1 MKKNDRFTIYS
12 KLIKKLLSALCVLL
26 AFAVCPGTVSA
37 AEPLSKAG
45 QYIVKR
51 GDSLYKIG
59 RNYGVSVEKLKGA
72 NRLESDVI
80 MPGQILLVTS
90 EYSRHTVKKGDTLY
104 KIGQKYGV
112 TVNELKI
119 SNKISSNII
128 FPGQVLKVPLKET
141 KPLKKILD
149 EMGVYYGG
157 SRMSIVI
164 DKYDRTLSLF
174 MDGIWLKSYHIEL
187 GEGGLDDKAI
197 AGDHRTPEG
206 SFYIC
211 QRAVL
216 VPPQEF
222 FGTRWLRL
230 SYPDYEDAERGL
242 KQGLISIQQYNSIN
256 SSLGKRWIPSQNT
269 KLGGGVGIHGGNTPK
284 LGKDWTWGCIGMND
298 EDLEEFYDYVDAST
312 KVIIQK

>member
-1 MKKNDRFTIYS
+1 MKKNDRFSIYD
-12 KLIKKLLSALCVLL
+12 KFIKNLLSALCVVLVL
-26 AFAVCPGTVSA
+26 AVCPGTVSA

-59 RNYGVSVEKLKGA
+59 RNYGVSVEELQGA
-72 NRLESDVI
+72 NRLRTDVI
-80 MPGQILLVTS
+80 MPGQILQVTS
-90 EYSRHTVKKGDTLY
+90 EYTRYTVKKGDTLY
-104 KIGQKYGV
+104 KIGKEYGV
-112 TVNELKI
+112 TVNELKTY
-119 SNKISSNII
+119 NKISSNII
-128 FPGQVLKVPLKET
+128 LPGQVLKVPVRKI

-149 EMGVYYGG
+149 EMGIYYGG
-157 SRMSIVI
+157 SRMSIVT

-174 MDGIWLKSYHIEL
+174 LDDIWLKSYHIEL

-211 QRAVL
+211 QKAVL

-242 KQGLISIQQYNSIN
+242 KQGLIDIQKYNSII
-256 SSLGKRWIPSQNT
+256 SSLDKRWIPSQNT
-269 KLGGGVGIHGGNTPK
+269 KLGGGVGIHGGNSPK

-298 EDLEEFYDYVDAST
+298 EDLEEFYDYVDTST